1 MTKKAMAPAI
11 RARPAMPP
19 TTPPTIAPVLLPP
32 PSATGGTGVPVLV
45 SIGEES
51 SVLVDVSEVE
61 VEVVDV
67 DVVEVVLKKGSLSIV
82 TILCATPH
90 MNIDLAVEPGQR
102 YVTHAGRL
110 LDLLASV
117 SGIEILLLAQ
127 INASTHQQPVLLPAS
142 SHADA

>member
-1 MTKKAMAPAI
+1 M
-11 RARPAMPP
+11 
-19 TTPPTIAPVLLPP
+19 APVLLPP
-32 PSATGGTGVPVLV
+32 SSATGGTGVPVLV

-61 VEVVDV
+61 VEVEVDV

-82 TILCATPH
+82 TILCETPH
-90 MNIDLAVEPGQR
+90 MNMDLAVEPGQR
-102 YVTHAGRL
+102 YVTHAGRE
-110 LDLLASV
+110 LDLLGNV
-117 SGIEILLLAQ
+117 SGIEVLLLAQ